1 MNAEFLLWWPPQPP
15 TIYQCYDMLQV
26 RAGAFPSLV
35 KGAACSEPC
44 PAPVR
49 PKLLAGLGSMQKS
62 GFRFSLML
70 LCAVTGLEKVQVS
83 KGNALCGVSL
93 VR

>member
-1 MNAEFLLWWPPQPP
+1 MNAEFLLWWPPHPP
-15 TIYQCYDMLQV
+15 NMLQV

-49 PKLLAGLGSMQKS
+49 LKPLPGLGSMQKS

-70 LCAVTGLEKVQVS
+70 LYAVTGLEKVHIS
-83 KGNALCGVSL
+83 EGNALHGVSL